1 MKNNSDISAILERKV
16 LIKDYYKRLIVS
28 VILFGLFS
36 SFFIP
41 ISGKV
46 AQIDP
51 YVVGIEQTF
60 FVVLSAVLFL
70 FKEFI
75 IGGSTI
81 NQLKSVIVEY
91 KKPEFKNDFLSC
103 YNFVS
108 QSSNY
113 DEYFGKVENQIE
125 KFKNDSQKYTDR
137 IHQSYV
143 LFSFLSIVTIISCMI
158 TYNLDKKWLCFLID
172 FFIYEQIAI
181 ISLCLISTRQV
192 DIQKR
197 DIFIFLQ
204 PSKIK
209 DSLNQY
215 IGNKLDLRI
224 INVI

>member
-1 MKNNSDISAILERKV
+1 LKNNSDISAILERKV

-28 VILFGLFS
+28 VLLFGIVS
-36 SFFIP
+36 SYFIP

-46 AQIDP
+46 TQIDP

-81 NQLKSVIVEY
+81 NQLKLVIIEY
-91 KKPEFKNDFLSC
+91 QKPEFKNDFLSV
-103 YNFVS
+103 YSFIN
-108 QSSNY
+108 QNSNY
-113 DEYFGKVENQIE
+113 DEYFEKAENQIE

-143 LFSFLSIVTIISCMI
+143 LFSFLSIATIISCMI
-158 TYNLDKKWLCFLID
+158 TYNLDKKWLCALID

-209 DSLNQY
+209 DSLDQY
-215 IGNKLDLRI
+215 IRKKLDLRI
-224 INVI
+224 SKIV